1 MRIICTGNPEFGVA
15 SAIAKRW
22 PETQFVSRTN
32 WNYDLTQKNYQMKL
46 AEKVITYDVFINC
59 SALYAYSQTTL
70 LDIVYK
76 TALKNLNEL
85 HIVSIGST
93 TDRTTKGSDWQYQ
106 QEKKALRSTSNALG
120 LKSIWS
126 GGPKVSYVTVG
137 TLDNN
142 QHKHP
147 NRRCM
152 SLDECVDAI
161 EYIIKMPKHLCV
173 NELSIDPLQV
183 KWPMEE

>member
-1 MRIICTGNPEFGVA
+1 MHEPNEFGVA
-15 SAIAKRW
+15 SAIARRW

-32 WNYDLTQKNYQMKL
+32 WNYDLSQKNYQMKL
-46 AEKVITYDVFINC
+46 AEKMITYDVFINC
-59 SALYAYSQTTL
+59 SALYNYNQTTL

-93 TDRTTKGSDWQYQ
+93 TDRTRSDWQY

-126 GGPKVSYVTVG
+126 RGPKVSYVTVG

-142 QHKHP
+142 NQHKH
-147 NRRCM
+147 
-152 SLDECVDAI
+152 LIDA
-161 EYIIKMPKHLCV
+161 V
-173 NELSIDPLQV
+173 
-183 KWPMEE
+183 

>member
-1 MRIICTGNPEFGVA
+1 MRIIATGNPEFGVA
-15 SAIAKRW
+15 SAIAERW

-32 WNYDLTQKNYQMKL
+32 WQYDLTQKSYQNKL
-46 AEKVITYDVFINC
+46 AEKTLNYDVFINC
-59 SALYAYSQTTL
+59 SALWHYHQTQL
-70 LDIVYK
+70 LDVVYK
-76 TALKNLNEL
+76 CNLMNLNRL

-120 LKSIWS
+120 LKSIWT

-161 EYIIKMPKHLCV
+161 EYIINAPDHLCI

-183 KWPMEE
+183 KWPAEE